1 MAALAVTDQSQPGLP
16 EDELV
21 IGGGAPPPPPQPE
34 PPGPPAPEPPPDE
47 ADDGPVIG
55 GSGDPPIR
63 AGAPVQDS
71 FTPADSRPS
80 TQKPEDDPYA
90 AGAYDD
96 YQVGPAYFRPEDRPA
111 GREPVFYLFVV
122 LGLALGGVLVFLLFA
137 LLGGGSGNEEEPT
150 LIAVQMEAFI
160 DAPASGDRI
169 DVGQDL
175 AVTVRVTSSEAIQR
189 FDLLVGGIVV
199 DQAFSADV
207 AGENSYQAE
216 LTARFEAVGEYDLV
230 VRAVS
235 VSGTE
240 AESDAVGIVA
250 RKSTDGT
257 EPNEL
262 SGRVVA
268 VASLRTGPGGSFSQA
283 GTLEPGDVVTV
294 VGKTR
299 NLEWLLLERGGGL
312 WVRRNAIDLDDSLDL
327 VLVSDPSPTP
337 SPVTAT
343 TDPSATASPSPS
355 PSPDADAPD
364 FIATNAVLVDGGRTL
379 RVTISNVATNPFA
392 GPIVV
397 GVDGVPASPA
407 EQVVDVSLPPNGTA
421 SIDFDLDP
429 AITQQS
435 SVNVT
440 VDPDNAIEESNE
452 DNNATNFVLAPPAEG
467 PNLSLVVEVNA
478 EGDSMDVT
486 ITNNGD
492 PIATNNAVLEIVVG
506 GTTVT
511 LQIGGGLGL
520 ADGQSTTLA
529 ALQVPQGTDPI
540 LVRLLVDGS
549 VAASMLVAN
558 PNATTPTATPTGGT
572 PTEDPTETPTATAT
586 G

>member
-1 MAALAVTDQSQPGLP
+1 MTDQSQPALP
-16 EDELV
+16 EDEPV
-21 IGGGAPPPPPQPE
+21 IGGGAPPPPPRPE
-34 PPGPPAPEPPPDE
+34 PPGPPALEPPADE

-55 GSGDPPIR
+55 GNGDPPIR
-63 AGAPVQDS
+63 VAAPVRDP

-80 TQKPEDDPYA
+80 TGKPEDDPYA

-96 YQVGPAYFRPEDRPA
+96 YQVGPAYFRPEERPA

-122 LGLALGGVLVFLLFA
+122 LGLALGGVFVFLLFT
-137 LLGGGSGNEEEPT
+137 LLGGDSGNEEEPT
-150 LIAVQMEAFI
+150 LNAVQMEAFI
-160 DAPASGDRI
+160 DAPVSNDRI
-169 DVGQDL
+169 EVGQDR
-175 AVTVRVTSSEAIQR
+175 AVIGRVTSNEAIQR

-199 DQAFSADV
+199 DQEFSADV
-207 AGENSYQAE
+207 AGENSYRAE

-230 VRAVS
+230 VRAVG

-240 AESDAVGIVA
+240 VESGVVRIIAVETI
-250 RKSTDGT
+250 DGT

-312 WVRRNAIDLDDSLDL
+312 WVRRNAVQLSDSLDL
-327 VLVSDPSPTP
+327 VPVSDPSPTP
-337 SPVTAT
+337 APVTET
-343 TDPSATASPSPS
+343 PDPSATASPSPS
-355 PSPDADAPD
+355 PSPDPDAPD
-364 FIATNAVLVDGGRTL
+364 FISTNAVLVDGGRTL

-407 EQVVDVSLPPNGTA
+407 EQVVDVTLPPNGTA
-421 SIDFDLDP
+421 SVNFDLDP

-478 EGDSMDVT
+478 EGDHMDVT

-506 GTTVT
+506 DKTFR
-511 LQIGGGLGL
+511 QRIDGGLGL
-520 ADGQSTTLA
+520 ADGQSTTLPG
-529 ALQVPQGTDPI
+529 LQVPQGTDPI
-540 LVRLLVDGS
+540 LVQLLVDGS
-549 VAASMLVAN
+549 IAASMLVPN

-572 PTEDPTETPTATAT
+572 PTEAPTETPPATAT

>member
-1 MAALAVTDQSQPGLP
+1 MTDQSQPGLP
-16 EDELV
+16 EDEPV
-21 IGGGAPPPPPQPE
+21 IGGGTPPPPPRPELPGPAALE
-34 PPGPPAPEPPPDE
+34 PPADE
-47 ADDGPVIG
+47 DDGPVIG
-55 GSGDPPIR
+55 GSGGPPIGV
-63 AGAPVQDS
+63 AAPVDP
-71 FTPADSRPS
+71 FTPADSGPS

-96 YQVGPAYFRPEDRPA
+96 YQVGPTYIRPEERPA

-122 LGLALGGVLVFLLFA
+122 LGLALGGVFVFLLFA
-137 LLGGGSGNEEEPT
+137 LLGGDSGNEEEPPT
-150 LIAVQMEAFI
+150 LNTVQMEAFI
-160 DAPASGDRI
+160 DAPVSNDRI
-169 DVGQDL
+169 EVGQDR
-175 AVTVRVTSSEAIQR
+175 AVIGRVTSSEAIQR
-189 FDLLVGGIVV
+189 FELLVGGILV
-199 DQAFSADV
+199 DQEFSIDV
-207 AGENSYQAE
+207 AGENSYRVE

-240 AESDAVGIVA
+240 VQSGVVRIIAFETI
-250 RKSTDGT
+250 DGT

-283 GTLEPGDVVTV
+283 GTLEPGDIVTV

-299 NLEWLLLERGGGL
+299 SLEWLLLERGGGL
-312 WVRRNAIDLDDSLDL
+312 WVRRNAIDLDDSLDF
-327 VLVSDPSPTP
+327 VPVSDPSPTP
-337 SPVTAT
+337 SAVTET
-343 TDPSATASPSPS
+343 PDPSATASPSPS
-355 PSPDADAPD
+355 PSPDPDAPD
-364 FIATNAVLVDGGRTL
+364 FISTNAVLVDGGRTL

-397 GVDGVPASPA
+397 GVGGVPASPA

-421 SIDFDLDP
+421 SVDFDLDP
-429 AITQQS
+429 AITEQS

-467 PNLSLVVEVNA
+467 PNLSLVVEVKA

-492 PIATNNAVLEIVVG
+492 PIATNDAVLEIVVG

-511 LQIGGGLGL
+511 LQIRGGLGL

-572 PTEDPTETPTATAT
+572 PTEAPTETPAATATA
-586 G
+586 